1 MTAEMMK
8 EDRQP
13 REQKIFTAQRLKIK
27 EKRSEREMFSATKS
41 GKKKRSLIFEMIGT
55 VQWDMKK

>member
-13 REQKIFTAQRLKIK
+13 REQKIFIAQRLKIK
-27 EKRSEREMFSATKS
+27 EKGSEREVFSATKR
-41 GKKKRSLIFEMIGT
+41 GKKKRDPLYLR
-55 VQWDMKK
+55 

>member
-1 MTAEMMK
+1 MTVEMMK

-27 EKRSEREMFSATKS
+27 EKGSEREMFSATKS
-41 GKKKRSLIFEMIGT
+41 GEKKDPLYLR
-55 VQWDMKK
+55 